1 MVEVSPK
8 KDQLRIPV
16 WKYLLFL
23 LLLLIVLIAALL
35 FTFSS
40 GFSARNSFLES
51 LRRYLSFAS
60 SMNPGLKPQDDF
72 GEALRIHGI
81 EKVGEKRFY
90 LYVSVTD
97 KNSSPLKTLN
107 PANIKLSVFSPD
119 SSEEACIIDK
129 VKPLHFYGN
138 LPDPISFAAVMD
150 YSGSM
155 FPHDVKAIE
164 NNFSEFTNE
173 IALPFSA
180 SVIKFNEK
188 VKQIN
193 QLTSDKGQILD
204 AIKKRISLTNTALYD
219 GLDKGIETVQARPHL
234 RFIVLTTDGND
245 NASKVSLSEVIRR
258 AQQHNISI
266 FAFGFGWLK
275 VDRLKEISQKTE
287 GYYSYV
293 PDSSNLDE
301 WFQKLGQI
309 INNIQVIEFSTS
321 KNMNMPGKITLELT
335 DSGLTRTINR

>member
-23 LLLLIVLIAALL
+23 LLLLIILIALL
-35 FTFSS
+35 FFTFSS

-97 KNSSPLKTLN
+97 KNSSPLKSLN
-107 PANIKLSVFSPD
+107 PANIKLNVAPPD
-119 SSEEACIIDK
+119 GSDESCIVDR
-129 VKPLHFYGN
+129 VKPLHFYAD
-138 LPDPISFAAVMD
+138 LKEPISFAAVMD

-164 NNFSEFTNE
+164 NNFSEFTSE

-180 SVIKFNEK
+180 SVIKFNEN
-188 VKQIN
+188 VIQIN
-193 QLTSDKGQILD
+193 QLTDDKNQILD
-204 AIKKRISLTNTALYD
+204 AIKKRIALTNTALYD
-219 GLDKGIETVQARPHL
+219 GLDKGIETIQARPHL

-245 NASKVSLSEVIRR
+245 NASKASLSEVIRR
-258 AQQHNISI
+258 AQQHNVSI

-275 VDRLKEISQKTE
+275 VDRLKQISQETE

-293 PDSSNLDE
+293 PDSSNLDD
-301 WFQKLGQI
+301 WFQKLGQV
-309 INNIQVIEFSTS
+309 INNIQIIEFSTRT
-321 KNMNMPGKITLELT
+321 NMNKPGKISLELT
-335 DSGLTRTINR
+335 DSGLKRTLNR